1 MENPNRAMVLGTAI
15 VLSLGAFA
23 WWWPGRDDVGP
34 EKAPVLGALYAAPVE
49 RVETEVLARG
59 ETISDVMARV
69 GIVGAEFTDLLL
81 ALREHVSPRRMTAGS
96 EITIRRWAR
105 DGSLRSVEVRVNA
118 DTTVRLGRGVTGWT
132 SEVIETPVI
141 VDTLY
146 VDGQIEAGRT
156 LFEAFVEDGGLDLP
170 YQERAALVW
179 DLASV
184 YEFKLDFAHDIHP
197 GDRYRVLYER
207 EARPDG
213 SARRRRILVA
223 EIVSQGR
230 EYPAIYFDPDGRSG
244 NYYDLDGRSLRSAF
258 SRYPVQYARITS
270 SFSWRRYHPI
280 LGIYRAH
287 LGTDFG
293 APTGTPVR
301 ATADGTVSF
310 AGRDG
315 GYGNVVILRHFGGYS
330 TRYAHLSRFA
340 SGIRRGRAVK
350 QGQTIGYVGSTGL
363 ATGPHLHYELRKNG
377 RPIDARSVRLP
388 GAIQLKGAVLEQFK
402 AHAEQRV
409 ALLDRASGRGAQ
421 LAAAPAE
428 ASGAGAAE
436 AARATGTAVP

>member
-1 MENPNRAMVLGTAI
+1 MGNLNRVLLLVGAI
-15 VLSLGAFA
+15 VLTLGAFVV
-23 WWWPGRDDVGP
+23 WRPGRGDVGP
-34 EKAPVLGALYAAPVE
+34 EEALMLGALYAAPVE

-59 ETISDVMARV
+59 ETISDVMARA
-69 GIVGAEFTDLLL
+69 GITGAEFSEMLLS
-81 ALREHVSPRRMTAGS
+81 LREHVSPRRMTAGS
-96 EITIRRWAR
+96 EITIRRWVKDSR
-105 DGSLRSVEVRVNA
+105 LRAVDVRMNA
-118 DTTVRLGRGVTGWT
+118 DTTVRLVRGDVGWA

-146 VDGQIEAGRT
+146 VDGQIDAGKT
-156 LFEAFVEDGGLDLP
+156 LYEAFVDDGGLDLP
-170 YQERAALVW
+170 YQERASLVW

-184 YEFKLDFAHDIHP
+184 YEFKLDFTHDIHP

-213 SARRRRILVA
+213 TARRRRILVA

-230 EYPAIYFDPDGRSG
+230 HYPAIYFDPDGQSG
-244 NYYDLDGRSLRSAF
+244 NYYDLDGRSLRTAF

-270 SFSWRRYHPI
+270 SFAWRRYHPI

-315 GYGNVVILRHFGGYS
+315 GYGNVIMLRHFGGYT

-340 SGIRRGRAVK
+340 AGIRRGAAVK
-350 QGQTIGYVGSTGL
+350 QGQTIGYVGATGL
-363 ATGPHLHYELRKNG
+363 ATGPHLHYELRKDG

-388 GAIQLKGAVLEQFK
+388 GAIQLEGKQLEAFK
-402 AHAEQRV
+402 PHAGERV
-409 ALLDRASGRGAQ
+409 ALLGRLSGWGAP
-421 LAAAPAE
+421 LATAE
-428 ASGAGAAE
+428 AANAGAGAAAE
-436 AARATGTAVP
+436 SGGAEMP

>member
-1 MENPNRAMVLGTAI
+1 MGSPNRVMLLAGAI
-15 VLSLGAFA
+15 VLTLGAFVV
-23 WWWPGRDDVGP
+23 WRPGRGDVGP
-34 EKAPVLGALYAAPVE
+34 DEAPMLGALYAAPVE
-49 RVETEVLARG
+49 RVETEVLARD
-59 ETISDVMARV
+59 ETISDVMMRA
-69 GIVGAEFTDLLL
+69 GITGADFNELLL
-81 ALREHVSPRRMTAGS
+81 SLRAHVSPRRMTAGS

-105 DGSLRSVEVRVNA
+105 DSTLRAVDVRVNA
-118 DTTVRLGRGVTGWT
+118 DTTVRLVRGIAGW
-132 SEVIETPVI
+132 SSDVIETPVI
-141 VDTLY
+141 LDTLY
-146 VDGQIEAGRT
+146 VDGQIDAGKT
-156 LFEAFVEDGGLDLP
+156 LYEAFVDDGGLDLP
-170 YQERAALVW
+170 YQERASLVW

-213 SARRRRILVA
+213 TARRRRILVA

-230 EYPAIYFDPDGRSG
+230 TYPAIYFDPDGSSG
-244 NYYDLDGRSLRSAF
+244 NYYDLDGRSLRTAF

-301 ATADGTVSF
+301 ATADGTVTF

-315 GYGNVVILRHFGGYS
+315 GYGNVVMLRHFGGYT

-340 SGIRRGRAVK
+340 AGVRRGTAVK
-350 QGQTIGYVGSTGL
+350 QGQTIGYVGATGL
-363 ATGPHLHYELRKNG
+363 ATGPHLHYELRKDG

-388 GAIQLKGAVLEQFK
+388 GAIELKGEQLAAFK
-402 AHAEQRV
+402 AHAGDRI
-409 ALLDRASGRGAQ
+409 ALLERVSGRGAR
-421 LAAAPAE
+421 LATAE
-428 ASGAGAAE
+428 AANDGAGASAE
-436 AARATGTAVP
+436 SGGAEMP